1 MLSFMIL
8 TKCFRDPDFN
18 PHLQWQL
25 CNPPPPLR
33 NRCRNPPEEFVPV
46 RVFGFAMTEE
56 DVLSWG
62 AANNITPNKPRYLW
76 EQFAWREIL
85 RRLPPGRRM
94 RGIYWEDTCAQCFV
108 IGSNVTKE
116 DLARAADIELIDKYH
131 NVLRTNDPPGWF
143 KLYR

>member
-1 MLSFMIL
+1 MLSFIIL

-18 PHLQWQL
+18 PHPQWQL
-25 CNPPPPLR
+25 CDPPPLR

-56 DVLSWG
+56 DVLLWG
-62 AANNITPNKPRYLW
+62 AANNITPDKPCYLR

-85 RRLPPGRRM
+85 RRLPPGQRT
-94 RGIYWEDTCAQCFV
+94 RGIYWEDTCAQCFI

-131 NVLRTNDPPGWF
+131 NVLHTNDPPGWF